1 MNVLLRRGVWARDRA
16 LEILALREEDRQIE
30 QTAEEGALETPAFK
44 YCAFEV
50 DLPKESRREWSAKQ
64 TEL

>member
-1 MNVLLRRGVWARDRA
+1 MSVLLRREFWAGDRA
-16 LEILALREEDRQIE
+16 LEILALWEEDREIE
-30 QTAEEGALETPAFK
+30 QTAEEGSLETPAFK

-50 DLPKESRREWSAKQ
+50 DLPKESMREWSAKQ